1 MAFNFHRAAEGI
13 VLANSHRGFS
23 TCAPENTF
31 PAFEAARLAGT
42 HCIEIDVHLTVDN
55 QLVVTHD
62 HRIDRVSSGD
72 GFVEEMTYLQL
83 LACDFGMKFHPS
95 FIGTHIPLL
104 ADVLCWAVE
113 NDMGLIVEVKQRNRH
128 DKFVSVLVELLHEQ
142 PEAINHIQ
150 LLGFNHVL
158 INQVKAQIPQLALQ
172 VVTLERYNNQ
182 LAAVQQSNAS
192 CVCFE
197 FEFAHIG
204 DLRAYKKAGLGI
216 RMFLHEVRNGMT
228 PLEQYDYKFGCDS
241 HSMIIGW
248 MQAGLIDMLSHDD
261 IPYLQGLIEEAGLRW
276 G

>member
-1 MAFNFHRAAEGI
+1 M
-13 VLANSHRGFS
+13 
-23 TCAPENTF
+23 
-31 PAFEAARLAGT
+31 
-42 HCIEIDVHLTVDN
+42 
-55 QLVVTHD
+55 VVTHD

-83 LACDFGMKFHPS
+83 LACDFGVKFHPS

-204 DLRAYKKAGLGI
+204 DLRAYKKPGS
-216 RMFLHEVRNGMT
+216 E
-228 PLEQYDYKFGCDS
+228 YGCFC
-241 HSMIIGW
+241 MK
-248 MQAGLIDMLSHDD
+248 
-261 IPYLQGLIEEAGLRW
+261 
-276 G
+276 